1 MNINEHKISICIASY
16 GDDVGP
22 LLLELRHCVDFG
34 LPDLW
39 STDVL
44 ISDQFYKRHK
54 NADSWEQTF
63 GCRYIHTP
71 HTKGRSVNRNGLSTL
86 ADGDFLLFLDADALP
101 KTSGFLNR
109 YCNYAMQSSV
119 IVGGTAY
126 RPGYKSDELRVKVG
140 KIKEEITPQVR
151 EKNPYGSFSAFNFLI
166 RRDVFCEIYF
176 SEKMLEYGHE
186 DTLFGLELK
195 YRNID
200 IMHIDNPAYHM
211 GIDSGEDFM
220 EKTTTAVD
228 SLAKLIRAGK
238 IDEDITLFRVYRVL
252 QKSGIHMILRLLH
265 AVAGNSIKKGLAAGY
280 LPLFFFDLYKL
291 LRLSSHSIK
300 IGRRM
305 P

>member
-22 LLLELRHCVDFG
+22 LLLELKHCVEFG
-34 LPDLW
+34 LPELW
-39 STDVL
+39 STEVL

-63 GCRYIHTP
+63 GCRYLHTP
-71 HTKGRSVNRNGLSTL
+71 HTKGRSANRNGLSTL
-86 ADGDFLLFLDADALP
+86 ANGDFLLFLDADALP

-109 YCNYAMQSSV
+109 YCNYALQSSV

-151 EKNPYGSFSAFNFLI
+151 DKNPYGSFSAFNFMI
-166 RRDVFCEIYF
+166 SRDVFCDIYF

-211 GIDSGEDFM
+211 GIDSGEGFM
-220 EKTTTAVD
+220 EKTATAVD
-228 SLAKLIRAGK
+228 SLAALIQAGK
-238 IDEDITLFRVYRVL
+238 IDEDITLFRVYRIL
-252 QKSGIHMILRLLH
+252 KKSGIHMVLRLLH
-265 AVAGNSIKKGLAAGY
+265 AVFGNGIKKGLAGGY